1 MQFIIVYARS
11 FWFVWVFHAVG
22 HGEIV
27 SQQISDISKA
37 IAEAEQNVIAEKKI
51 KDSENTSKAS

>member
-1 MQFIIVYARS
+1 MQFITVYARS
-11 FWFVWVFHAVG
+11 FWFVWVLHAVG

-37 IAEAEQNVIAEKKI
+37 IAEVEQNVIAEKNKG
-51 KDSENTSKAS
+51 